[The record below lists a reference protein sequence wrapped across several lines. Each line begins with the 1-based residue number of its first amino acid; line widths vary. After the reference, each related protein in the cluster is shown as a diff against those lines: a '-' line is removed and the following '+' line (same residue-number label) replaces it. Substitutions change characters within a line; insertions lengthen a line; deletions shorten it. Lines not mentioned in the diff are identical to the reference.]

1 MMLNKKILASS
12 AVAMAMLN
20 ACSPSKNEESVK
32 QKPIQL
38 VVVEPG
44 HFHAALVQKS
54 TYNDVD
60 STVHVYASDG
70 PDVNAYLSAIE
81 RYNSREES
89 PTNWNIQAYKGQDF
103 FQKAIADKAG
113 NLVILAGNNKKKTDF
128 IQESVEAGLNVLA
141 DKPMAIDTEGFEKL
155 KKAFATAKENKVLL
169 YDIMT
174 ERYEI
179 TNALQRELSQSE
191 AIFGTL
197 LKGSPKD
204 PSVVKESIHHFYKYV
219 SGQPLV
225 RPQWFYDVEQQ
236 GEGIVDVTTH
246 LVDMIQWA
254 AFPEQVIDYEKDV
267 VMGDVKRYATKLT
280 LDQFKASTKAET
292 FPDYL
297 SKDVKDGVLD
307 VYANGEINYTL
318 KDVHAR
324 AIVIWNYQAPEGTG
338 DTHYSIMKG
347 SKANLIIRQGKE
359 QNFKPVLYLEPVG
372 KDANYEK
379 ELTEAFKVAQD
390 KYPGIELKKIA
401 KGWEIV
407 IPQRYDT
414 GHEAHFASV
423 AKKYMGFLK
432 DGNMPE
438 WEVPNMLTKY
448 YITTEALK
456 KAKAQK

>member
-12 AVAMAMLN
+12 AVAMVILN
-20 ACSPSKNEESVK
+20 ACSPSKKEETAE
-32 QKPIQL
+32 QKPTQL
-38 VVVEPG
+38 IVVEPG
-44 HFHAALVQKS
+44 HFHASLVQKS
-54 TYNDVD
+54 TYEDVD

-70 PDVNAYLSAIE
+70 PDVNAYLASIE
-81 RYNSREES
+81 RYNKREES
-89 PTNWNIQAYKGQDF
+89 PTNWNEVVYKGDDF

-113 NLVILAGNNKKKTDF
+113 NLVILAGNNQKKTDF
-128 IQESVEAGLNVLA
+128 IKQSVEAGLNVLA
-141 DKPMAIDTEGFEKL
+141 DKPMAINTEGFEKL
-155 KKAFATAKENKVLL
+155 KQAFATAKEKNVLL

-179 TNALQRELSQSE
+179 TNALQRDLAQSE
-191 AIFGTL
+191 VIFGEL
-197 LKGSPKD
+197 QKGTAKD
-204 PSVVKESIHHFYKYV
+204 PSVVKESVHHFYKFV

-236 GEGIVDVTTH
+236 GEGMVDVTTH

-254 AFPEQVIDYEKDV
+254 AFPDQVIDYEKDV
-267 VMGDVKRYATKLT
+267 VLGEMKRYPTKLT
-280 LDQFKASTKAET
+280 LDQFKASTKAEE
-292 FPDYL
+292 FPSYL

-318 KDVHAR
+318 KDVHAK

-347 SKANLIIRQGKE
+347 SKANLVVRQGKE
-359 QNFKPVLYLEPVG
+359 QNFKPVLYIEQVG
-372 KDANYEK
+372 NDAEYGTK
-379 ELTEAFKVAQD
+379 LAEAFKSMQD

-407 IPQRYDT
+407 IPKKYDT
-414 GHEAHFASV
+414 GHEAHFAQV
-423 AKKYMGFLK
+423 TEKYMGFLK
-432 DGNMPE
+432 DGKLPE
-438 WEVPNMLTKY
+438 WEVPNMLAKY

-456 KAKAQK
+456 KAKAK

>member
-1 MMLNKKILASS
+1 MLNKKILASS
-12 AVAMAMLN
+12 AFAMAMLN
-20 ACSPSKNEESVK
+20 ACSPTKNEETTAE
-32 QKPIQL
+32 KPIKL
-38 VVVEPG
+38 IVVEPG

-54 TYNDVD
+54 VYDDVD

-70 PDVNAYLSAIE
+70 PDVNAYLASIE
-81 RYNSREES
+81 RYNTREES
-89 PTNWNIQAYKGQDF
+89 PTNWNEQVYKGGDF
-103 FQKAIADKAG
+103 FQKAIAEKPG
-113 NLVILAGNNKKKTDF
+113 NLVILAGNNQKKTDF
-128 IQESVEAGLNVLA
+128 IKQSVEAGLNVLA
-141 DKPMAIDTEGFEKL
+141 DKPMAINSEGFEKL
-155 KKAFATAKENKVLL
+155 KQAFATADEKQVLL

-179 TNALQRELSQSE
+179 TNALQRELAQSE
-191 AIFGTL
+191 AIFGEL
-197 LKGSPKD
+197 QKGTAKD
-204 PSVVKESIHHFYKYV
+204 PSVVKESVHHFYKYV

-254 AFPEQVIDYEKDV
+254 AFPEQVIDYQKDV
-267 VMGDVKRYATKLT
+267 VLGDMKRYPTKVT
-280 LDQFKASTKAET
+280 LDQFKASTKAEA

-297 SKDVKDGVLD
+297 SKDVKDGVLN

-318 KDVHAR
+318 KDVHAK

-359 QNFKPVLYLEPVG
+359 QNFKPVLYVEAVG
-372 KDANYEK
+372 KNADYEAQ
-379 ELTEAFKVAQD
+379 LTEAVKAAQG

-407 IPQRYDT
+407 VPEKYDT
-414 GHEAHFASV
+414 GHEAHFAQV
-423 AKKYMGFLK
+423 AQKYMGFLK
-432 DGNMPE
+432 DGKLPE
-438 WEVPNMLTKY
+438 WEVPNMITKY

-456 KAKAQK
+456 KGKAQ